1 MSERNEMHI
10 SERELRSMTEEMNE
24 MHNATFPQLREALAE
39 FGASVRHRAPASR
52 RTFLMGGG
60 VAAGGLALAA
70 CSSKKGSS
78 GTSTKPSSS
87 GSSSAQGGKDNAAL
101 ATNASL
107 ENLAVFAYD
116 SVLKTAP
123 KGTFGKVP
131 PAVAGF
137 ATHAMAQHADHA
149 KAFNAALV
157 NAGGKEFTGP
167 DPALKQT
174 VLDAFGKLKDVPGV
188 AKLALLL
195 ENTAAAT
202 YTKQMGTLTSPDALA
217 AVATIQPVERQHAA
231 ILHFVLGEYPVP
243 DTFVPLDL
251 ARPDTDAGV
260 K

>member
-10 SERELRSMTEEMNE
+10 SERELRSMTQDMNE
-24 MHNATFPQLREALAE
+24 MHNATFPQLRAALAD
-39 FGASVRHRAPASR
+39 FGASVRHKAPASR

-60 VAAGGLALAA
+60 VAVSGLALAA
-70 CSSKKGSS
+70 CSSKK
-78 GTSTKPSSS
+78 STPSSS
-87 GSSSAQGGKDNAAL
+87 TKTGSPSPSKGGKDNAAL

-131 PAVAGF
+131 AAVAGF
-137 ATHAMAQHADHA
+137 AMHAMAQHADHA
-149 KAFNAALV
+149 KAFNSALV
-157 NAGGKEFTGP
+157 NAGGKEFTDP

-174 VLDAFGKLKDVPGV
+174 VLDAFGKLTDVPGV

-195 ENTAAAT
+195 ENTAAST
-202 YTKQMGTLTSPDALA
+202 YTKQMGTLTSPEALA
-217 AVATIQPVERQHAA
+217 AVSTIQPVERQHAA

-251 ARPDTDAGV
+251 ARPDNDAGV

>member
-24 MHNATFPQLREALAE
+24 MHNATFPQLREALAD

-60 VAAGGLALAA
+60 VAVGGLALAA
-70 CSSKKGSS
+70 CSSKKDS
-78 GTSTKPSSS
+78 TSKPVG
-87 GSSSAQGGKDNAAL
+87 GSSSPSGGKGGKDNAAL

-131 PAVAGF
+131 AAVAGF
-137 ATHAMAQHADHA
+137 AMHAMAQPADHA
-149 KAFNAALV
+149 KVFNAALV
-157 NAGGKEFTGP
+157 NAGGKEFT
-167 DPALKQT
+167 DPNPVLKQT
-174 VLDAFGKLKDVPGV
+174 VLDEFGKLKDVPGV

-195 ENTAAAT
+195 ENTAAST
-202 YTKQMGTLTSPDALA
+202 YTKQMGSLTSPEALA
-217 AVATIQPVERQHAA
+217 AVATIQLVERQHAA

>member
-1 MSERNEMHI
+1 MSKREEMHI
-10 SERELRSMTEEMNE
+10 SELELRSMTEEMNE
-24 MHNATFPQLREALAE
+24 LHNATFPQLREALAE
-39 FGASVRHRAPASR
+39 FGASVRHRVPASR

-60 VAAGGLALAA
+60 AAVGGLALAA
-70 CSSKKGSS
+70 CSSKG
-78 GTSTKPSSS
+78 GTTTSQKSTKPSSS
-87 GSSSAQGGKDNAAL
+87 GGKGGKDNAAL

-131 PAVAGF
+131 AAVAGF
-137 ATHAMAQHADHA
+137 AMHAMAQHADHA

-157 NAGGKEFTGP
+157 NAGGKEFTSP
-167 DPALKQT
+167 NPALKQT

-195 ENTAAAT
+195 ENTASAT

-243 DTFVPLDL
+243 DTFVPVDL